1 MAGSPATNSSP
12 RLPGSA
18 RTKYLV
24 AVLCALAVLIPSCTT
39 SQSSSPPSSSLS
51 TCRGVR
57 VSPDRNLQAL
67 IDAKPPGTTFC
78 FAKGL
83 YRLSSGIWTGD
94 KFPRLDLRAGAVIDG
109 QNGGFV
115 GINGPDGPANRPGTT
130 ILGGVF
136 QHFGNANAEGAAPV
150 VVRRNG
156 VVVGTEFRE
165 NFNVGL
171 GVQGS
176 NARVSHVDTHHN
188 GVGLGVQ
195 GSNAR
200 VSHVYTHHNGRYG
213 LVVTRPCDGCPGPV
227 GVIVEDSEIAFNNT
241 RQLSVIDDAGGTK
254 FSGGTVGMIVR
265 GNEVHD
271 NYGSGLWWDGFNR
284 NAQVYG
290 NVIRDNRNW
299 GIFWELSYGG
309 TKIHDNTLTGN
320 GIGDGTA
327 NWYNNVQLLVSCSDG
342 SVGRIEIYDNTIDG
356 AAYPLGLINHSH
368 HPLRTTG
375 VYVHHNRMT
384 LRSSGDEVGAV
395 AFDGLTELFSEAA
408 NNRFDSNT
416 YRVTDPGGAYWAW
429 DGQMLTWSQWQ
440 ALGHDQYGAV
450 QAIP

>member
-1 MAGSPATNSSP
+1 VQV
-12 RLPGSA
+12 RPG
-18 RTKYLV
+18 T
-24 AVLCALAVLIPSCTT
+24 
-39 SQSSSPPSSSLS
+39 
-51 TCRGVR
+51 
-57 VSPDRNLQAL
+57 DLQAR
-67 IDAKPPGTTFC
+67 IESKPRGTTFC

-83 YRLSSGIWTGD
+83 YLLSGTIQTGQ
-94 KFPRLDLRAGAVIDG
+94 KFPRLDLRAGAIIDG

-115 GINGPDGPANRPGTT
+115 GINGPDGPADKPGTT

-136 QHFGNANAEGAAPV
+136 QHFGNAGAPIWV
-150 VVRRNG
+150 SPLVVRRNG
-156 VVVGTEFRE
+156 VVKGTEFKE
-165 NFNVGL
+165 NFNAGL
-171 GVQGS
+171 AIQGS
-176 NARVSHVDTHHN
+176 NARVSHVD
-188 GVGLGVQ
+188 
-195 GSNAR
+195 
-200 VSHVYTHHNGRYG
+200 THHNGRYG

-241 RQLSVIDDAGGTK
+241 RQLSTSDDAGGTK
-254 FSGGTVGMIVR
+254 FSGGTDGMIVR

-309 TKIHDNTLTGN
+309 AKIHDNTLTGN

-395 AFDGLTELFSEAA
+395 AFDGLTELFSAAA

-416 YRVTDPGGAYWAW
+416 YRVTDPGGAHWAW

-440 ALGHDQYGAV
+440 ALGHDRYGAV

>member
-1 MAGSPATNSSP
+1 VQV
-12 RLPGSA
+12 RPG
-18 RTKYLV
+18 T
-24 AVLCALAVLIPSCTT
+24 
-39 SQSSSPPSSSLS
+39 
-51 TCRGVR
+51 
-57 VSPDRNLQAL
+57 DLQAL
-67 IDAKPPGTTFC
+67 IESKPRGTTFC

-109 QNGGFV
+109 QNGGFT
-115 GINGPDGPANRPGTT
+115 GINGSDPPANRPGTT

-136 QHFGNANAEGAAPV
+136 QHFGNANAEEAVPV

-156 VVVGTEFRE
+156 VVVGTEFKE

-176 NARVSHVDTHHN
+176 NARVSHVNTHHN

-195 GSNAR
+195 GSNVR
-200 VSHVYTHHNGRYG
+200 VSHVDTHHNGRYG
-213 LVVTRPCDGCPGPV
+213 LVVGGSV

-241 RQLSVIDDAGGTK
+241 QMLPTNNDAGGTK

-265 GNEVHD
+265 RNRVHD
-271 NYGSGLWWDGFNR
+271 NYGSGLWWDGFTR

-290 NVIRDNRNW
+290 NVIYDNRNW
-299 GIFWELSYGG
+299 GIMYELSYGG

-327 NWYNNVQLLVSCSDG
+327 NWFANVQLLVSCSDG
-342 SVGRIEIYDNTIDG
+342 GVGRIEIYDNTIDG
-356 AAYPLGLINHSH
+356 AAYPLGLINHIH

-375 VYVHHNRMT
+375 AYVHHNRMT
-384 LRSSGDEVGAV
+384 LRSPGDEVGAV
-395 AFDGLTELFSEAA
+395 AFDGLTELFSTAA

-429 DGQMLTWSQWQ
+429 DGQMLTWRQWQ
-440 ALGHDQYGAV
+440 AAGNDVHGTRR
-450 QAIP
+450 QAG